1 MLAKRL
7 FDLFSSLVGLIL
19 LMPILSL
26 VALLIKID
34 SKGPVIFKQKRLG
47 KGGLVFNIYKF
58 RTMKQSKPGSQS
70 LTIKNDP
77 RVTRMGK
84 KLRKMKLDELPQ
96 LFNVVRGEMSL
107 VGPRPESID
116 LIKYWP
122 IQSRIKIQ
130 SIRPGITDNASI
142 IYKDESKLLRNG
154 HDAIERYRKEILPKK
169 IKLYEEYIDSRSF
182 LNDIK
187 IILQTLL
194 KIIQ

>member
-26 VALLIKID
+26 VALLIRID
-34 SKGPVIFKQKRLG
+34 SKGPVIFKQKRVG

-58 RTMKQSKPGSQS
+58 RTMKLSKPGSQS
-70 LTIKNDP
+70 LTINNDP

-116 LIKYWP
+116 LIMP
-122 IQSRIKIQ
+122 
-130 SIRPGITDNASI
+130 
-142 IYKDESKLLRNG
+142 
-154 HDAIERYRKEILPKK
+154 
-169 IKLYEEYIDSRSF
+169 
-182 LNDIK
+182 
-187 IILQTLL
+187 
-194 KIIQ
+194 